1 MLNESGTANCSMI
14 VENAVAPR
22 GLTSAEAAERL
33 AREGPNAIGGR
44 GRRSLLAILVAQFAS
59 PLVLILIAAA
69 LVSLVIRDAVTAG
82 IILTI
87 VAMSAALGFVHEARS
102 EAALAALQARLTLHA
117 TVVRDGEPRE
127 VPIHDVVRGD
137 LVVLSAGDIVPAD
150 LRLVEA
156 DHLYI
161 DEAPLTGESVPVLKT
176 APTEDLASA
185 APLDAASDDRERLAF
200 FGTSVV
206 SGTGSGLVIA
216 TGPRTSYGEIAR
228 HLAERAPENDFQR
241 GVRAFGALI
250 FRITAVLVI
259 AVLAI
264 NVALGRPVVDS
275 MLFAIALAVG
285 LTPELLPAVVTL
297 NLTQGAR
304 ALSRRGVLVKRLPA
318 IQNMGSV
325 TVLCTD
331 KTGTLTTGRLTVVR
345 AVGIDR
351 DDAAESARALELAY
365 LNSAFQT
372 GFRNPLDAAIL
383 ATGPAPADL
392 AAYRKVAEL
401 PYDFRRRMLS
411 VVVQLDGQPPLLVTK
426 GAPEAVLRR
435 SAFVREGA
443 AARPVG
449 TAEHERLARLVEE
462 ASGQGFRAVA
472 VGSRTLAPAELS
484 AGGLGGAVRLAEP
497 DAVERDLV
505 FEGLIVLSDP
515 PKEGVDE
522 TIAQLRR
529 DGVALKVVTGDND
542 LVARHVAE
550 QVGLT
555 VEGVLTGDELRGLT
569 HPALVARAKRTT
581 IFARVDPDQKLQ
593 VIRALR
599 DGGAV
604 VGYLGDG
611 INDAPALHAAD
622 VGISVDNATDV
633 ARSAADIILL
643 EPSLAA
649 IHQGVVE
656 GRRTFANTIKY
667 IRMGTSSN
675 FGNMLSMTGAAL
687 LLPFLPMTPG
697 QILLNNLI
705 YDASQT
711 AIPTDTID
719 PEVAATPARWD
730 IGAIQRFML
739 VFGPISSIFDF
750 VTFGALLLV
759 LGAREAEFR
768 TGWFVESLFTQVLVV
783 LVIRTRL
790 SPFWRSRP
798 SRPLM
803 AAVAGAL
810 LAAVAIPMSPLG
822 PTLGFVTLP
831 AAYWIL
837 LVGLVTAYL
846 GLVELVKRRFE
857 AGPFGLPPTRTGSS
871 RGRRRHE
878 LVDRDRHGRPAGAG
892 R

>member
-1 MLNESGTANCSMI
+1 
-14 VENAVAPR
+14 
-22 GLTSAEAAERL
+22 
-33 AREGPNAIGGR
+33 
-44 GRRSLLAILVAQFAS
+44 
-59 PLVLILIAAA
+59 
-69 LVSLVIRDAVTAG
+69 VSLVIGDAVTAG

-426 GAPEAVLRR
+426 GATWAMGSTTLPRSTPRTSASASTTRR
-435 SAFVREGA
+435 
-443 AARPVG
+443 
-449 TAEHERLARLVEE
+449 T
-462 ASGQGFRAVA
+462 
-472 VGSRTLAPAELS
+472 
-484 AGGLGGAVRLAEP
+484 
-497 DAVERDLV
+497 
-505 FEGLIVLSDP
+505 
-515 PKEGVDE
+515 
-522 TIAQLRR
+522 
-529 DGVALKVVTGDND
+529 
-542 LVARHVAE
+542 
-550 QVGLT
+550 
-555 VEGVLTGDELRGLT
+555 
-569 HPALVARAKRTT
+569 
-581 IFARVDPDQKLQ
+581 
-593 VIRALR
+593 
-599 DGGAV
+599 
-604 VGYLGDG
+604 
-611 INDAPALHAAD
+611 
-622 VGISVDNATDV
+622 
-633 ARSAADIILL
+633 
-643 EPSLAA
+643 SL
-649 IHQGVVE
+649 
-656 GRRTFANTIKY
+656 GRRP
-667 IRMGTSSN
+667 TSFS
-675 FGNMLSMTGAAL
+675 SSRAWPPSTR
-687 LLPFLPMTPG
+687 
-697 QILLNNLI
+697 
-705 YDASQT
+705 ASSR
-711 AIPTDTID
+711 
-719 PEVAATPARWD
+719 V
-730 IGAIQRFML
+730 G
-739 VFGPISSIFDF
+739 G
-750 VTFGALLLV
+750 
-759 LGAREAEFR
+759 
-768 TGWFVESLFTQVLVV
+768 
-783 LVIRTRL
+783 
-790 SPFWRSRP
+790 RS
-798 SRPLM
+798 
-803 AAVAGAL
+803 
-810 LAAVAIPMSPLG
+810 
-822 PTLGFVTLP
+822 
-831 AAYWIL
+831 
-837 LVGLVTAYL
+837 
-846 GLVELVKRRFE
+846 
-857 AGPFGLPPTRTGSS
+857 PTRSS
-871 RGRRRHE
+871 TSGWGRARTS
-878 LVDRDRHGRPAGAG
+878 GTC
-892 R
+892 